1 MWIVLLLKLYNEFQ
15 MNSLRGMDEIFGM
28 MTGMINNIF
37 FIIFPI
43 LIYQMFATAGKRNF
57 FKSHRAVLT
66 ALFSVSIIL
75 CMVFPYQVMGEEYIF
90 DLRQVPLIVGALY
103 GGPVV
108 SAVLFLVGAAG
119 RIAIGGDGMY
129 IGVLNFFVVAAGV
142 PLLRPLY
149 MRMNRV
155 GKTVLIF
162 AITIVSL
169 VFNMLAGLWLFGDPI
184 TSLLSIWLVL
194 MVNQG
199 AITAIVAL
207 LIEHIQRQ
215 EYLLNSL
222 MKHEKLETV
231 SHFAASVSH
240 ELRNPIQSI
249 KGFVQ
254 LMKEHEYSR
263 DKQIEFYDTILHE
276 ITAAD
281 QLIEDYLVF
290 AKPAS
295 GKLELIQVKIEIQH
309 VLKVLTPYANW
320 EKVTINLID
329 GGCKA
334 TIMADRQKFH
344 QMLINIIRN
353 GIDAMPEG
361 GVLTISI
368 KEKLPSVQI
377 LIQDEGC
384 GMTRE
389 ELQRLGEPYF
399 STKSKG
405 TGLGMMVSYSIARQL
420 GGEISVQSE
429 KGKGTVFTLEFPTA
443 Q

>member
-1 MWIVLLLKLYNEFQ
+1 MTKLYNEFQ
-15 MNSLRGMDEIFGM
+15 TDSVRGMDEIFEM

-57 FKSHRAVLT
+57 FKSHSVVLT

-75 CMVFPYQVMGEEYIF
+75 CMVFPYQVMGKEYIF

-129 IGVLNFFVVAAGV
+129 IGILNFFVVALGV

-155 GKTVLIF
+155 GKTILIF
-162 AITIVSL
+162 AITIISL
-169 VFNMLAGLWLFGDPI
+169 IFNMFAGLWLFGDPI
-184 TSLLSIWLVL
+184 VGLLSIWLML
-194 MVNQG
+194 MLNQG
-199 AITAIVAL
+199 AFTVIAAL
-207 LIEHIQRQ
+207 LIEYIHRQ
-215 EYLLNSL
+215 EYLLNSV

-290 AKPAS
+290 AKPTS
-295 GKLELIQVKIEIQH
+295 GKLELIQVKIELQQ

-334 TIMADRQKFH
+334 EIMADRQKFH

-353 GIDAMPEG
+353 GIDAMPDG
-361 GVLTISI
+361 GILIIRI
-368 KEKLPSVQI
+368 KEKAPSVLI
-377 LIQDEGC
+377 LIKDEGC

-405 TGLGMMVSYSIARQL
+405 TGLGLMVSYSIARQL

>member
-1 MWIVLLLKLYNEFQ
+1 
-15 MNSLRGMDEIFGM
+15 M
-28 MTGMINNIF
+28 MTGMINNVF

-57 FKSHRAVLT
+57 FKSHKAILT

-75 CMVFPYQVMGEEYIF
+75 CMVFPYRVMQEEYIF
-90 DLRQVPLIVGALY
+90 DLRQVPLVVGALY

-129 IGVLNFFVVAAGV
+129 MAVLTLFVVAIGV

-149 MRMNRV
+149 MRINRF
-155 GKTVLIF
+155 GKVALVFVIS
-162 AITIVSL
+162 IVSL
-169 VFNMLAGLWLFGDPI
+169 SFNMLAGNWLFGNPI
-184 TSLLSIWLVL
+184 ESLFSLWLMLMLS
-194 MVNQG
+194 QG
-199 AITAIVAL
+199 AVTAIAAL

-249 KGFVQ
+249 QGFVQ

-263 DKQIEFYDTILHE
+263 AKQIEFYDTILNE

-295 GKLELIQVKIEIQH
+295 GKQEVIQVKLEIQQ

-334 TIMADRQKFH
+334 EIMADRQKFH

-353 GIDAMPEG
+353 GIDAMPGG
-361 GVLTISI
+361 GVLTIRI
-368 KEKLPSVQI
+368 KEKAPSVLI
-377 LIQDEGC
+377 LLKDEGV
-384 GMTRE
+384 GMSKE

-399 STKSKG
+399 STKSRG
-405 TGLGMMVSYSIARQL
+405 TGLGMMVSYSIAHQL

-429 KGKGTVFTLEFPTA
+429 KGKGSVFTLEFPLA
-443 Q
+443 K

>member
-1 MWIVLLLKLYNEFQ
+1 
-15 MNSLRGMDEIFGM
+15 MDEIFEM

-43 LIYQMFATAGKRNF
+43 LMYQMFATAGKRNF
-57 FKSHRAVLT
+57 FKSHRAILT
-66 ALFSVSIIL
+66 ALFSLSIIL
-75 CMVFPYQVMGEEYIF
+75 CMVFPYQVLGEEYIF

-103 GGPVV
+103 GGPAV
-108 SAVLFLVGAAG
+108 SAILFLVAAIG

-129 IGVLNFFVVAAGV
+129 MGVLTIFAVAVSV

-149 MRMNRV
+149 MRINRLWKV
-155 GKTVLIF
+155 VLVFGI
-162 AITIVSL
+162 AIVSL
-169 VFNMLAGLWLFGDPI
+169 VFNMLLGNWLFGNPI
-184 TSLLSIWLVL
+184 GNIFSLWAILMLS
-194 MVNQG
+194 QG
-199 AITAIVAL
+199 AVTAIAAL

-249 KGFVQ
+249 QGFVQ
-254 LMKEHEYSR
+254 LMKDHEYSR
-263 DKQIEFYDTILHE
+263 DKQIEFYDTMLHE

-290 AKPAS
+290 AKPVS
-295 GKLELIQVKIEIQH
+295 GKLELLQVKMEIQQ

-329 GGCKA
+329 GGCQAK
-334 TIMADRQKFH
+334 IMGDRQKFH

-353 GIDAMPEG
+353 GIDAMPDG
-361 GVLTISI
+361 GILTIRI
-368 KEKLPSVQI
+368 KEKAPSVLI
-377 LIQDEGC
+377 LIKDEGC
-384 GMTRE
+384 GMTKE

-405 TGLGMMVSYSIARQL
+405 TGLGMMVSYSIAHQL
-420 GGEISVQSE
+420 SGEINVQSE
-429 KGKGTVFTLEFPTA
+429 KGRGTVFTLEFPTA